1 MSIKQ
6 NINRI
11 HVELSNNFE
20 SVKIEEKSNIKFGN
34 YFEISLI
41 NEGLELKMIVS
52 KRDLESNN
60 IKWLYFANPLDNN
73 SHLVERVSNINNIT
87 NDVFEVLS
95 KKRFSEDYLNYFQ
108 NK

>member
-34 YFEISLI
+34 YFEISSV
-41 NEGLELKMIVS
+41 NEGLEVKMIVT

-60 IKWLYFANPLDNN
+60 IKWSYFANPLDSN
-73 SHLVERVSNINNIT
+73 SHLVERVSNIDNIT
-87 NDVFEVLS
+87 NDVVEVLS
-95 KKRFSEDYLNYFQ
+95 KKRFSDEYLSEI